1 MSIRTLLA
9 SLPLLLAS
17 TFSQAADPPS
27 ITQLQWL
34 SGCWQLQGAPSGS
47 GEQWSSLA
55 GGTLLGSS
63 RTLRDGQTVGFEF
76 MQLRQH
82 DNGRLIFTALPNG
95 RDATDFIAT
104 RVDAD
109 NAVFE
114 NRDNDFPQRIHYRR
128 VDAQHLLAR
137 IDIARDEP
145 GRAIDFPMQRVACAD
160 GATAGT
166 ARTLDGVLQG
176 APWRL
181 DVPAAWNGELVM
193 LAHGYEPKGVPRPT
207 PMPANDATAALT
219 GAGFAVAQSAYAS
232 QGWAVADAIAD
243 TERLR
248 RQVLAQLPGLRHT
261 WLLGF
266 SMGGAV
272 TLATLERTPQGYDG
286 GVALCGA
293 NLPGEVL
300 ANDLLTTL
308 VAFDYFFGQAEGLP
322 RGGLLAAET
331 AALPQATLYQGIAT
345 ALQGD
350 ADAAALL
357 ATRLQVQPD
366 ALAGTISLHALVLHE
381 LIERAGGMPVGNVA
395 VRYSGFGDDAA
406 FNAGVARV
414 RAAPAAQRYVRGPLA
429 LTGALQRPVAL
440 QFNVGDPTI
449 VPRMQAVYPQLAT
462 RAGATARLRQLP
474 AAGEGHCG
482 FSDAQVL
489 QALQTVRAVVVP
501 AALHGEGAALR

>member
-9 SLPLLLAS
+9 SLPLLLAA
-17 TFSQAADPPS
+17 TTAAAADAAP
-27 ITQLQWL
+27 ITRLQWL

-63 RTLRDGQTVGFEF
+63 RTVRDGQTVGFEF

-82 DNGRLIFTALPNG
+82 ADGRLVFTALPNG
-95 RDATDFIAT
+95 RDSTDFSAT

-114 NRDNDFPQRIHYRR
+114 NKANDFPQRIHYRR
-128 VDAQHLLAR
+128 VDDQHLLAR
-137 IDIARDEP
+137 IDIARDDP
-145 GRAIDFPMQRVACAD
+145 RQAIDFPMQRVACAD
-160 GATAGT
+160 GATASA
-166 ARTLDGVLQG
+166 ARSLHGVLQG

-181 DVPAAWNGELVM
+181 DIPATWNGELVM
-193 LAHGYEPKGVPRPT
+193 LAHGYEPKGAPRQE
-207 PMPANDATAALT
+207 PMAANDATAALT
-219 GAGFAVAQSAYAS
+219 AAGFAVAQSAYS
-232 QGWAVADAIAD
+232 TQGWAVADAITD

-248 RQVLAQLPGLRHT
+248 QHVLTQLPGLHRT

-272 TLATLERTPQGYDG
+272 TLATLERSPHGYHG

-293 NLPGEVL
+293 NLPGERL
-300 ANDLLTTL
+300 ATDLLTTL
-308 VAFDYFFGQAEGLP
+308 VAFDYFFGKGDSLP
-322 RGGLLAAET
+322 HGGLLAAEA
-331 AALPQATLYQGIAT
+331 AALPQAALYQGIAT

-381 LIERAGGMPVGNVA
+381 LIERAGGMPVGNIGM
-395 VRYSGFGDDAA
+395 RYSSFGDDAA
-406 FNAGVARV
+406 FNTGVARV
-414 RAAPAAQRYVRGPLA
+414 HAAPAAQRYVRGPLA
-429 LTGALQRPVAL
+429 LTGAPQRPVAL
-440 QFNVGDPTI
+440 QFNNDDPTI
-449 VPRMQAVYPQLAT
+449 VPRMQAVYPQLAA
-462 RAGATARLRQLP
+462 RAGAAAQLQLLP
-474 AAGEGHCG
+474 TVGEGHCG
-482 FSDAQVL
+482 FTDAQVL
-489 QALQTVRAVVVP
+489 QALQSVRGNATP
-501 AALHGEGAALR
+501 APPQRARAALR